1 MEIAT
6 SSCQKN
12 LTNGIATPNP
22 SSNVVLL
29 ISCAKGRHHRIHG
42 NANHVLSKK
51 GPIILNLTKNASPCQ
66 SCQEAFVDHENK
78 LKMKPQTICLLQVN
92 IQGKG
97 VHHIHE
103 STCVNHR
110 RNKPRW
116 NQPRSTIYIY
126 ICIYIYIYVEY
137 THLHIYIY
145 RYVHIYIYITFLVGQ
160 VSKVPCPHRGGHVST
175 ATAASRMLSFS
186 NCFSSSSNNSN
197 CRTFSCLA
205 SERANS
211 YWITTFFS

>member
-1 MEIAT
+1 MVLQHLIQVQMLSFSLAVQRAGT
-6 SSCQKN
+6 TGSMGMLITSCQKKDQSFWIWRKM
-12 LTNGIATPNP
+12 LVLV
-22 SSNVVLL
+22 SLVRKHLL
-29 ISCAKGRHHRIHG
+29 I
-42 NANHVLSKK
+42 
-51 GPIILNLTKNASPCQ
+51 
-66 SCQEAFVDHENK
+66 
-78 LKMKPQTICLLQVN
+78 MKISL
-92 IQGKG
+92 
-97 VHHIHE
+97 
-103 STCVNHR
+103 
-110 RNKPRW
+110 RW
-116 NQPRSTIYIY
+116 NPKPYVSSRSISRGRVSITSMKAPASITGEINPDEINPGQPYIY
-126 ICIYIYIYVEY
+126 ICWVHTPTY
-137 THLHIYIY
+137 IYIY